1 MNVINTNVTSHED
14 CTVLAHIRLAKMLR
28 DNCSDER
35 GRTLN
40 ISFLALHT
48 MLLHKLGQSVR

>member
-1 MNVINTNVTSHED
+1 MKIVGVSTYQ
-14 CTVLAHIRLAKMLR
+14 ARYMLP